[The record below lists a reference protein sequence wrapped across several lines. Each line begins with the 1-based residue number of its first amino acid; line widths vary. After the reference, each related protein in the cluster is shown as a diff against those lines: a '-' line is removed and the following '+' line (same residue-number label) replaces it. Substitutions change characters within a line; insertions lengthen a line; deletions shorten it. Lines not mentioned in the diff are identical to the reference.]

1 MYHLKLSKGL
11 SYYGGGIKAT
21 KKNPDVYV
29 EDEAS
34 ANAALASGYFKLV
47 SVSEEQEVL
56 PSRRTGHLDKVF
68 LEDMDNDELKKLAAD
83 MGVDA
88 TGLSHKELAERVAAE
103 TIEYDPPTDE
113 EIAQGSSPG
122 KTLDKMTVSELETFA
137 TYKGVSLKG
146 VRGKDNIIA
155 ALKEALGAEETENEV
170 DYGSPTMVELQEQ

>member
-47 SVSEEQEVL
+47 SVSEEQE
-56 PSRRTGHLDKVF
+56 
-68 LEDMDNDELKKLAAD
+68 A
-83 MGVDA
+83 
-88 TGLSHKELAERVAAE
+88 
-103 TIEYDPPTDE
+103 PPPVEGEPTQD
-113 EIAQGSSPG
+113 STPG

>member
-34 ANAALASGYFKLV
+34 AALALASGYFKLV
-47 SVSEEQEVL
+47 S
-56 PSRRTGHLDKVF
+56 KVF

-103 TIEYDPPTDE
+103 TIEDDPPTDE

>member
-1 MYHLKLSKGL
+1 MYHLKLIKGL

-21 KKNPDVYV
+21 KKTPDVYV

-47 SVSEEQEVL
+47 SVSEEQEV
-56 PSRRTGHLDKVF
+56 PPP
-68 LEDMDNDELKKLAAD
+68 
-83 MGVDA
+83 
-88 TGLSHKELAERVAAE
+88 AEGE
-103 TIEYDPPTDE
+103 P
-113 EIAQGSSPG
+113 AQDSTPG
-122 KTLDKMTVSELETFA
+122 KTLDDMTVAELETFA

-155 ALKEALGAEETENEV
+155 ALKGALGTEDTENEV